1 MNCLRL
7 SIRILSFPGVSL
19 ICNVNILCKKSGL
32 VAELSYKS
40 SYSFLGLGGT
50 IKDTNSGKVKVIYDA
65 NEVISWL
72 KAPIAKETEAVW
84 QTESA
89 VIWDRGIPLSVQRN
103 VPCFDYCALARRST
117 CFIQGLAS
125 FSNWSRF

>member
-7 SIRILSFPGVSL
+7 SIRILSFPV
-19 ICNVNILCKKSGL
+19 
-32 VAELSYKS
+32 
-40 SYSFLGLGGT
+40 
-50 IKDTNSGKVKVIYDA
+50 KDTNSGKVKVIYDA

-125 FSNWSRF
+125 FSNWSSEYSFLNISYICEDDNL